1 MISVLGATG
10 GQGKSVVNALL
21 DTSDFKVRA
30 LTRNPESSGAKSLQE
45 KGCEVMKVDMNDS
58 DSLEQAIIGSYGV
71 FAVTHYWGFL
81 AEESEKQNPNA
92 DVVAMKCEIK
102 QGKAIGDICKK
113 LSVRHLVYSGEEHPQ
128 PYTGKPCPPLDGK
141 RIVEKYLDEIQVS
154 NTSTRLSCYYENF
167 ITRFVQKGDD
177 GNYSITLPMNGP
189 MHAVSVNGLGPIV
202 VAIFNDP
209 EKYAGKKL
217 GLSGDKMTLDEYAA
231 IISEVIGKTV
241 KYNQVPF
248 DVYAKFPFPGA
259 ADFAVMCEYFEKMDV
274 YDTEL
279 TRSINPNTA
288 SFRKWA
294 EENKD
299 KFLK

>member
-1 MISVLGATG
+1 MISVFLATG
-10 GQGKSVVNALL
+10 AQGKSVVNALL
-21 DTSDFKVRA
+21 DTGFKVRA

-45 KGCEVMKVDMNDS
+45 KGCEVVKVDMNNY
-58 DSLEQAIIGSYGV
+58 DSLEKAITGSYGV
-71 FAVTHYWGFL
+71 FAVTNYWGIL
-81 AEESEKQNPNA
+81 ADELKKLNPNA
-92 DVVAMKCEIK
+92 DDDAMKCEIK

-113 LSVRHLVYSGEEHPQ
+113 LNVRHLVYSGEEYAQ
-128 PYTGKPCPPLDGK
+128 QYTGKPCPHLDGK
-141 RIVEKYLDEIQVS
+141 GIVEKYLDEIQVS
-154 NTSTRLSCYYENF
+154 NTLTRLSCYYENF
-167 ITRFVQKGDD
+167 ITMFVQKGDD

-189 MHAVSVNGLGPIV
+189 MHALSVDGFGPVV

-209 EKYAGKKL
+209 EKYVGKKL

-231 IISEVIGKTV
+231 IISEVTGKTV
-241 KYNQVPF
+241 KYNRVPF

-259 ADFAVMCEYFEKMDV
+259 ADLAVMFEYFEKTDV